1 MASASVNVS
10 HTVLSSKIND
20 DVDKQC
26 RKCKNKVSNAWSC
39 VKCHTYFHKSCAL
52 VVQERNNK
60 LIFLSNNELVCDK
73 CCGDSNESVSSNS
86 FTSSAQDVLKFLNSD
101 EFSNLLNKMVDKAVS
116 PLMIEIKK
124 LRDEVQI
131 LKSSIFEMAKMST
144 RETPYSSLKL
154 PCWDDD
160 RLSEKSSVLS
170 SNEIEGNVFTISGNS
185 DKKGPQKNL
194 DKTSFKRNVNLRSAV
209 VEDNQNVYE
218 PNKNAPVKSNITNAT
233 SKTRVMKTLIIG
245 TSQVTNENG
254 DALEDRSN
262 EFVAVTRR
270 RKRDIH
276 VTRVNPGVN
285 ISRIEDYIRNKLQC
299 VCSANDNMD
308 NIQSFEL
315 KQLNSKF
322 PDKYSS
328 FKLSIDFSLIEK
340 VLDPSF
346 WPIGIAVRKYFSPRS
361 VRRQSNF
368 QKSPD
373 HQTQS

>member
-10 HTVLSSKIND
+10 HTVLSSKTND

-86 FTSSAQDVLKFLNSD
+86 STTSAQDVLKFLNSD

-131 LKSSIFEMAKMST
+131 LKSI
-144 RETPYSSLKL
+144 
-154 PCWDDD
+154 
-160 RLSEKSSVLS
+160 LS
-170 SNEIEGNVFTISGNS
+170 SSEIEGNVFTISGNS

-346 WPIGIAVRKYFSPRS
+346 WPIG
-361 VRRQSNF
+361 
-368 QKSPD
+368 
-373 HQTQS
+373 

>member
-1 MASASVNVS
+1 
-10 HTVLSSKIND
+10 
-20 DVDKQC
+20 
-26 RKCKNKVSNAWSC
+26 
-39 VKCHTYFHKSCAL
+39 
-52 VVQERNNK
+52 
-60 LIFLSNNELVCDK
+60 
-73 CCGDSNESVSSNS
+73 
-86 FTSSAQDVLKFLNSD
+86 
-101 EFSNLLNKMVDKAVS
+101 MVDKAVS

-218 PNKNAPVKSNITNAT
+218 PNKNAPIKSNITNAT

-262 EFVAVTRR
+262 EFVAITRR
-270 RKRDIH
+270 RKRNIH
-276 VTRVNPGVN
+276 VTRVNPGVI
-285 ISRIEDYIRNKLQC
+285 ISRIEDYIRNQLQC
-299 VCSANDNMD
+299 VCTANDNMD

-315 KQLNSKF
+315 KQLTSKF

-328 FKLSIDFSLIEK
+328 FKLLSIDFSLSEK

>member
-52 VVQERNNK
+52 VVQEMNNK

-86 FTSSAQDVLKFLNSD
+86 STSSAQDVLKFLNSD

-131 LKSSIFEMAKMST
+131 LKSNIFEKNAT
-144 RETPYSSLKL
+144 RETQYSSLKL

-194 DKTSFKRNVNLRSAV
+194 DKTSFKRNANLRSAV

-218 PNKNAPVKSNITNAT
+218 PNKNAPVKSDITNAT

-262 EFVAVTRR
+262 E
-270 RKRDIH
+270 
-276 VTRVNPGVN
+276 
-285 ISRIEDYIRNKLQC
+285 C

-361 VRRQSNF
+361 VRRQSYF
-368 QKSPD
+368 QKTPD